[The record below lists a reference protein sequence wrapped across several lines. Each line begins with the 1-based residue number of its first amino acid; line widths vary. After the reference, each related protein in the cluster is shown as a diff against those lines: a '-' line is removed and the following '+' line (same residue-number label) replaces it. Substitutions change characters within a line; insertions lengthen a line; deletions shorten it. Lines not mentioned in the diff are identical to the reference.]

1 MRNSGFISLFAAAL
15 VLSLACVSCDK
26 EEKEVEKAD
35 VIQPEDNSADTLVWE
50 VEAFL
55 PAYCADKT
63 VVAWY
68 SVYSETDYKKKIE
81 AVFLFSDS
89 TVIVTKSKTYS
100 REDGRD
106 PSREVMHEGTYQVLE
121 GDFDNGALQILL
133 PGGVSLRARIQ
144 DGELTLMA
152 VTYLRQDI
160 SGIPAPT
167 PITDVFNGKIQAYL
181 PALNIEINYVAW
193 YQYVVQDEQKTKIEA
208 IFMDADSLML
218 YTRSVFYASGREPA
232 YDLLTIG
239 RYKLVEGDFST
250 GKLDLEFSVI
260 ESYEVTVNDGQMPI
274 SDKTFIKQDIA
285 DLPDEI
291 RPN

>member
-1 MRNSGFISLFAAAL
+1 MKISGLMSFFAAAL
-15 VLSLACVSCDK
+15 MLGMACVSC
-26 EEKEVEKAD
+26 EKAD
-35 VIQPEDNSADTLVWE
+35 VTQPDDNGNNPVWE

-55 PAYCADKT
+55 PSYCADKT
-63 VVAWY
+63 VSAWY

-100 REDGRD
+100 QEDGRD

-121 GDFDNGALQILL
+121 GDFDNGALQFLL

-152 VTYLRQDI
+152 VTYVRQDI
-160 SGIPAPT
+160 SALPAPT
-167 PITDVFNGKIQAYL
+167 PITDAFNGKIQAYL
-181 PALNIEINYVAW
+181 PAFTIEINYAAW

-208 IFMDADSLML
+208 IFLATDSLML
-218 YTRSVFYASGREPA
+218 YTRSVFYTSGREPA
-232 YDLLTIG
+232 YELLTIG
-239 RYKLVEGDFST
+239 QYKLLEGDYST
-250 GKLDLEFSVI
+250 GKLGLKFRADEV
-260 ESYEVTVNDGQMPI
+260 YETTVTEGQMPVN
-274 SDKTFIKQDIA
+274 DKTFIQQDIA

-291 RPN
+291 